1 MFTSLLGSWS
11 FECVFSPCLDITLN
25 FISIQI
31 LKLLKNK
38 NNELWLPLLFHSF
51 ILIFVTVVLAFTDKK
66 SFSETIP
73 FILFVSIFY
82 IFTLVWLCG
91 VRINQKKKNIDVENQ
106 KMYND
111 WK

>member
-1 MFTSLLGSWS
+1 MISIYILIVGFIV
-11 FECVFSPCLDITLN
+11 VFSEM
-25 FISIQI
+25 FFA

-38 NNELWLPLLFHSF
+38 NNDLWLPLLFHSF
-51 ILIFVTVVLAFTDKK
+51 VLIFVTVVLAFTDKK

-91 VRINQKKKNIDVENQ
+91 VRINQKKKNIDLENQ
-106 KMYND
+106 KLYND

>member
-1 MFTSLLGSWS
+1 MISIYILIVGFIV
-11 FECVFSPCLDITLN
+11 VFSEM
-25 FISIQI
+25 FFA

-51 ILIFVTVVLAFTDKK
+51 VLIFVTVVLAFTDKK

-91 VRINQKKKNIDVENQ
+91 VRIKQKKKNIDLENQ
-106 KMYND
+106 KLYND